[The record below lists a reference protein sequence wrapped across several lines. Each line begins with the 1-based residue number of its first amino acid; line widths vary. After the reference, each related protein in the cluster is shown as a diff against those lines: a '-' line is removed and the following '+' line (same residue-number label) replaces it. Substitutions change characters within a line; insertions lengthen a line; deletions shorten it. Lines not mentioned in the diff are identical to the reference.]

1 MSQQSDLQR
10 EPLLDSLRKELEGLD
25 RDDLLWRIRTLQSP
39 SAPHAKVD
47 GKDVLVLCSNNYLG
61 LANHPK
67 LRQASISA
75 TRKYGAG
82 SGSVRV
88 IAGTMDIHLKL
99 EKALAKFK
107 RSESSITFQ
116 SGYAT
121 NLGTVSALV
130 DETDL
135 IISDELNHGS
145 IIDGCRLT
153 RAERR
158 VYKHRDMQDL
168 EKQLQNTE
176 RYRRVLIITDG
187 VFSMDGDIAPLP
199 DIVKLAKENGAVVY
213 VDDA

>member
-39 SAPHAKVD
+39 SAPHVKVD
-47 GKDVLVLCSNNYLG
+47 GKNVLVLCSNNYLG

-67 LRQASISA
+67 LKQAAITA

-130 DETDL
+130 DERDL

-158 VYKHRDMQDL
+158 VYKHKDMGDL
-168 EKQLQNTE
+168 ETQLQGTE
-176 RYRRVLIITDG
+176 RFRRILVITDG
-187 VFSMDGDIAPLP
+187 VFSMDGDIAPLK
-199 DIVKLAKENGAVVY
+199 DIVKLAQDHNAVTY
-213 VDDA
+213 